1 MFRCWMHF
9 EFSHVFICTG
19 ISSFPDISHWGCC
32 SILSECP
39 WHSYCLHPCRWG
51 FISEPVDQLHWF
63 VSTHVCL
70 DAGPLLSSPFRE
82 FDVYNFILFHY
93 YFGKCH
99 QRFHMCFRMDFFL
112 FLKKN
117 ANKDFDRNCIGFVDH
132 LGLQWHPNTIKSS
145 YPYISV
151 VFPIICAFF
160 HFFQRH
166 FVGAGI

>member
-1 MFRCWMHF
+1 MFLFAW
-9 EFSHVFICTG
+9 EYPVFLTSATEAAVLFWANVLGTLTAFTLVGEALFLSLLIN
-19 ISSFPDISHWGCC
+19 
-32 SILSECP
+32 SIGL
-39 WHSYCLHPCRWG
+39 WAHTFVLMLVHYCLPHLG
-51 FISEPVDQLHWF
+51 SLMSTTLFFFIITL
-63 VSTHVCL
+63 VSVTRDSICVL
-70 DAGPLLSSPFRE
+70 GW
-82 FDVYNFILFHY
+82 I
-93 YFGKCH
+93 
-99 QRFHMCFRMDFFL
+99 FFYSW
-112 FLKKN
+112 KKN